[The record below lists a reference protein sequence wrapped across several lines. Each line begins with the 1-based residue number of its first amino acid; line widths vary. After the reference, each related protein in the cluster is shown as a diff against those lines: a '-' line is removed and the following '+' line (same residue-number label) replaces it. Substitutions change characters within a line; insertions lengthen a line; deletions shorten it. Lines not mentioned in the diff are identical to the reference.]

1 MKNDDELEPINRFAL
16 RPFLYQQ
23 VNFCGQ
29 MILAQQ
35 KNSYPYQ
42 VLLSPVEIAGIR
54 FDHVWLEVPQLRN
67 RLLRNH
73 VLSPAS
79 NLLNKQALEKLT
91 ENETIHFTKFVA
103 LAGNAFVNRYAEMRG
118 QIQLIK
124 YGIKDACPIYVLKRN
139 DYIMAV
145 TNSVAEEIAQR
156 ENLTRGI
163 ARQEFLI
170 SKAFRI
176 LTSFDK
182 SVAGLGTMTFFNLY
196 ENDVTSAA

>member
-1 MKNDDELEPINRFAL
+1 M
-16 RPFLYQQ
+16 
-23 VNFCGQ
+23 
-29 MILAQQ
+29 AQRVS
-35 KNSYPYQ
+35 NHPYQ

-73 VLSPAS
+73 VFSPAG
-79 NLLNKQALEKLT
+79 NLLNRQALEKLA
-91 ENETIHFTKFVA
+91 EDGTIHFTKFVA
-103 LAGNAFVNRYAEMRG
+103 LAGSAYVNRYAEIRG
-118 QIQLIK
+118 KIQIIK
-124 YGIKDACPIYVLKRN
+124 YGIKDACPIYVQKKN

-145 TNSVAEEIAQR
+145 TNSVAEEVAQR
-156 ENLTRGI
+156 EHLTRGT

-170 SKAFRI
+170 SKAFRA